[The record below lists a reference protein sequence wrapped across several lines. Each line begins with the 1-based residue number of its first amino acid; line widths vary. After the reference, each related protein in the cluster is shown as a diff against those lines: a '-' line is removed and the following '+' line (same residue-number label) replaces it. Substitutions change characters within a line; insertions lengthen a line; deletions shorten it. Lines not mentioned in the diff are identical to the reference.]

1 MSELISNTLFTNARA
16 PVESYP
22 AEIQDKDESKI
33 SSKLQLSAENLN
45 ICNAVSIL
53 KDLE

>member
-1 MSELISNTLFTNARA
+1 MSEFKSKTLLTNAKA

-22 AEIQDKDESKI
+22 AETQDKDESKF
-33 SSKLQLSAENLN
+33 SSRFQLSAENLN
-45 ICNAVSIL
+45 ICNDVSIL